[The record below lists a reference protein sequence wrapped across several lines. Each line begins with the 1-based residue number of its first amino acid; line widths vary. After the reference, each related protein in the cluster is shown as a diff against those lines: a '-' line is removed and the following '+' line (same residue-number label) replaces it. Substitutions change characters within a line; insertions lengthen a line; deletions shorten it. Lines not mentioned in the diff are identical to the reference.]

1 MNILNK
7 NIRYI
12 TKKSSGFL
20 VSMLFFIFSTPIYT
34 NAQNIGISDSGS
46 TPSKYAVLDLSTAT
60 RRGFLPPTLT
70 TSEMNAITPPNGTI
84 IYNTTVNCLE
94 TYYSG
99 HGWQSIIC
107 PCSGPPTAPS
117 ISGASSVATGT
128 TGVSL
133 TASGATGA
141 SSYSWSVPA
150 GLYSAG
156 TLTGTT
162 TSSIAFTAGAV
173 AGPYTVTCTAINNCG
188 SATSS
193 NFVITLT
200 ATCAG
205 VISVDANS
213 QASKDNNV
221 VTITT
226 THTNEIVLVT
236 VDGISTSGQSF
247 GGSVSISGGSSS
259 GLTQLVN
266 TSAYIGQG
274 IDYAENAAVYA
285 FVASTVATYTITVT
299 ETHMNY
305 YNNSAISL
313 YGFCSTATVAGN
325 ILTGTAATF
334 VYGGSQ
340 ASTLSASI
348 TPTVANSYI
357 VSNYANWIYNGQGT
371 MTWPNPAGN
380 SVIASTYNSTGAQDN
395 SYDGYADAGSGS
407 AITFK
412 IQDLN
417 GGSGNIAVAVL
428 QLIDVHN

>member
-1 MNILNK
+1 M
-7 NIRYI
+7 Y
-12 TKKSSGFL
+12 
-20 VSMLFFIFSTPIYT
+20 
-34 NAQNIGISDSGS
+34 AQNIGISDSGA

-60 RRGFLPPTLT
+60 RRGFLPPTIT
-70 TSEMNAITPPNGTI
+70 TAQMNALTPPNGTI
-84 IYNTTVNCLE
+84 IFNTDVNCLE

-107 PCSGPPTAPS
+107 PCSGPPSAPS
-117 ISGASSVATGT
+117 VSGPSSVATGT
-128 TGVSL
+128 AGVSL

-162 TSSIAFTAGAV
+162 TSGISFTASGS
-173 AGPYTVTCTAINNCG
+173 AGSYTVTCTAINNCG
-188 SATSS
+188 SATST

-200 ATCAG
+200 TTCAG
-205 VISVDANS
+205 VIAVDANA
-213 QASKDNNV
+213 QASKDNNT

-236 VDGISTSGQSF
+236 VDGISTSGQAF
-247 GGSVSISGGSSS
+247 AGSISVSGGSSS

-285 FVASTVATYTITVT
+285 FVAATAATYTITVT

-313 YGFCSTATVAGN
+313 YGFCSTASTATN

-334 VYGGSQ
+334 VYNSSQ

-348 TPTVANSYI
+348 SPTVANSYI

-371 MTWPNPAGN
+371 ITWPNPAGN
-380 SVIASTYNSTGAQDN
+380 SLIATTYNSTGAQDN
-395 SYDGYADAGSGS
+395 SYDGYADAGTGS
-407 AITFK
+407 VTFK
-412 IQDLN
+412 VQDLN